1 MKEERFMVDRRGS
14 QWKKYAGYGFLAFLV
29 LAAVVVLVF
38 MFVRNEDFSEI
49 TGKIWKALKPVV
61 VGACFAYLMNPIMVF
76 IEKGLRRVFYKFAKK
91 ITRANKAA
99 RAISIVLT
107 VLFVLLIIAVLMYLL
122 IPQLIE
128 TIKGIID
135 GMPEQIE
142 RVTEWYYSL
151 ELEETVFAEY
161 IELAF
166 VKGTEYV
173 EDLVQNRLVSTATNV
188 LTSVATGVKNVFGF
202 LYNTVIGLIFSIYL
216 LANKEKLAG
225 IAKKIL
231 FATFKRK
238 RANRILRITRACHI
252 KCIGSFTGKAVDSVI
267 IGLLCFVAMVIMD
280 LPYATLI
287 SVFVGVT
294 NVIPFFGPFI
304 GAIPSAILI
313 FFFNP
318 IQVIYFGIM
327 ILILQQFDG
336 NILTPK
342 IVGDTIGLSPL
353 WVLFACTFF
362 GSLWGIIGMLIG
374 VPIMACIYMIIKEI
388 VEDKLHDRG
397 LTTDTDE
404 YIVLDYVDETE
415 LFRKEVETDKKISDK
430 GLTPEEL
437 GIETIEELVENRSVP
452 VPPAIIMSEG
462 KTEPDRDKNVT
473 DESLESDILED
484 LEADSAE
491 DQLRQKSIQ
500 EDDSEDG
507 KKKIRNKV
515 KGIFKK

>member
-14 QWKKYAGYGFLAFLV
+14 QWRKYAGYGLLAFLV
-29 LAAVVVLVF
+29 LAAAIVLVF
-38 MFVRNEDFSEI
+38 IFVRDEDFSEI
-49 TGKIWKALKPVV
+49 TGKIGKALSPVV

-76 IEKGLRRVFYKFAKK
+76 FEKGLKRFFYKFAKK
-91 ITRANKAA
+91 LTRANKVA
-99 RAISIVLT
+99 RVISIILT
-107 VLFVLLIIAVLMYLL
+107 VIFVLLIIAVLMYLL
-122 IPQLIE
+122 IPQLVT

-135 GMPEQIE
+135 EMPEQIE
-142 RVTEWYYSL
+142 NVTEWYYGL
-151 ELEETVFAEY
+151 ELEETVFADY
-161 IELAF
+161 IEIAF

-188 LTSVATGVKNVFGF
+188 LGSLATGVKNLFSF
-202 LYNTVIGLIFSIYL
+202 LYNTILGLIFSIYL

-225 IAKKIL
+225 LAKKIL
-231 FATFKRK
+231 YAIFKRK
-238 RANRILRITRACHI
+238 RANKILRITRACHI

-267 IGLLCFVAMVIMD
+267 IGLLCFVAMIIMD

-313 FFFNP
+313 FFANP

-327 ILILQQFDG
+327 IIVLQQFDG

-362 GSLWGIIGMLIG
+362 GSLWGIIGMLLG
-374 VPIMACIYMIIKEI
+374 VPIMACIYMIVKEI

-404 YIVLDYVDETE
+404 YIALDYVDEIE
-415 LFRKEVETDKKISDK
+415 LFRKEVEVSRQISED
-430 GLTPEEL
+430 GLTAEEL
-437 GIETIEELVENRSVP
+437 GIETMEELNENRSVP
-452 VPPAIIMSEG
+452 IPSDIIADDSDQAETDDTEDSDEGTSEEGEESEG
-462 KTEPDRDKNVT
+462 N
-473 DESLESDILED
+473 
-484 LEADSAE
+484 
-491 DQLRQKSIQ
+491 
-500 EDDSEDG
+500 
-507 KKKIRNKV
+507 KKKLRNKV